1 MHDKEAGAR
10 GKGERLMKSVQE
22 VYREKLRTPEEAVR
36 IVKSGDWVDYA
47 HCCSFPIALDEALA
61 KRKDE
66 LTDVN
71 VHNAISMGPVA
82 VVEEDPDNEAFT
94 YNLWHCSA
102 RDRKYIDQGKA
113 FYVPMLFR
121 NCGSYYLRG
130 QAKVDVAMVT
140 VTEMD
145 RNGNFSYGLT
155 NCCMQEMLDSA
166 DVIILEVNKTM
177 PFIFGIANDH
187 INIREEKVKYVVESP
202 YEIYTV
208 ENPKVS
214 ESDRKIAA
222 NIFPYLRDEMTLQL
236 GIGGTP
242 NALGELIAESDLRD
256 LGMHTELMSDGYL
269 ALYKAGKITNRMK
282 ADVNRRKGV
291 FSICNGSRELYD
303 FLDYNIDICSAG
315 MDYVND
321 PAVISSIANFVSINS
336 CISADLYVQVCAE
349 AVGTRQISGTGGQ
362 LDFVTGAYRSP
373 GGMAFITL
381 KAARTDKNGVK
392 HSNIKGRFTE
402 GDIITTPRTQ
412 APVIVTEYGA
422 EDMNGLTTWERAEKL
437 IGLADPDF
445 REELI
450 REAEEQKVWRRS
462 NKR

>member
-1 MHDKEAGAR
+1 
-10 GKGERLMKSVQE
+10 MKTVQDI
-22 VYREKLRTPEEAVR
+22 YNEKLRTPEEAVK
-36 IVKSGDWVDYA
+36 IVKSGDWVDYSQT
-47 HCCSFPIALDEALA
+47 CSFPIALDEALA

-66 LTDVN
+66 LRDVN
-71 VHNAISMGPVA
+71 VHNAISMGPVQ
-82 VVEEDPDNEAFT
+82 VVEQDPEQKAFT

-102 RDRKYIDQGKA
+102 IDRKYIDQGRA
-113 FYVPMLFR
+113 YYVPMLFR

-130 QAKVDVAMVT
+130 QAKVNVAMVT
-140 VTEMD
+140 VSEMD
-145 RNGNFSYGLT
+145 KNGNFSYGLT
-155 NCCMQEMLDSA
+155 NCCMQEVLDTA
-166 DVIILEVNKTM
+166 EVIILEVNKTM
-177 PFIFGIANDH
+177 PFVYGIENDH

-202 YEIYTV
+202 YEIYTAK
-208 ENPKVS
+208 NPEAT
-214 ESDRKIAA
+214 ESDRLIAG
-222 NIFPYLRDEMTLQL
+222 NIFPYLRDEIVLQL

-242 NALGELIAESDLRD
+242 NALGSLIAESDLKD

-269 ALYKAGKITNRMK
+269 DLYKAGKITNRMK
-282 ADVNRRKGV
+282 ADTNRRKGI

-303 FLDYNIDICSAG
+303 FVDYNIDIASAG

-321 PAVISSIANFVSINS
+321 PARINAIANFVSINS
-336 CISADLYVQVCAE
+336 CIAVDLYGQICAE

-373 GGMAFITL
+373 GGMAFIAL

-392 HSNIKGRFTE
+392 HSNIKPRFTE

-412 APVIVTEYGA
+412 APIIVTEHGA
-422 EDMNGLTTWERAEKL
+422 ENMSGLTTWERAEKL

-445 REELI
+445 RDELI
-450 REAEEQKVWRRS
+450 EAAEEQRVWRRS